1 MMTPPHR
8 RVSWTGTPPR
18 WSMAAS
24 PHLSSKIRD
33 ALGNDAGS
41 ELIGILDRAAN
52 DISELR
58 GDVGEL
64 RHQMDV
70 GFSRVDAKF
79 AEMGKLVEQEMRKQ
93 TQFFF
98 LAWAVILA
106 AIVGLYAR

>member
-1 MMTPPHR
+1 
-8 RVSWTGTPPR
+8 
-18 WSMAAS
+18 MAAS

-33 ALGNDAGS
+33 ALGTDAGS

-52 DISELR
+52 DVSELR

-106 AIVGLYAR
+106 AIVGLYARQG